1 MENPY
6 EVKWLGWNNE
16 GNSDKVWG
24 WLEMNDGRKYCFWGR
39 RGKTLQFKHHRHLD
53 RLLRL
58 EKQKE
63 TRKGYNFIRPE
74 DYDQLVKDFL
84 DSVEVYCMTA
94 ILSDTVR

>member
-24 WLEMNDGRKYCFWGR
+24 WLEMKDGRKYCFWGR
-39 RGKTLQFKHHRHLD
+39 RGKTLQFKQHRHLD
-53 RLLRL
+53 RLLKL

-63 TRKGYNFIRPE
+63 TRKDYNFVRPE

-84 DSVEVYCMTA
+84 DSVEIYCMTA
-94 ILSDTVR
+94 ILSDKVR